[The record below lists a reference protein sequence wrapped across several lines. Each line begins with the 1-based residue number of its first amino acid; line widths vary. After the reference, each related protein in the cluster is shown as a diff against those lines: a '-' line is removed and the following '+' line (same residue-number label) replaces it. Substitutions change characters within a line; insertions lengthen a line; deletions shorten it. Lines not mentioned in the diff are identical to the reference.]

1 MGWESEYKEEEIK
14 RDYTKVLS
22 KIWDNLMPDSYPYVL
37 EFKTNK
43 AVEVFMVKKMGPY
56 HMNENFI
63 DYDCSVVVDN
73 QPLINLGWDGKGKIS
88 KELTEKAYGKNYFHD
103 MRMKL
108 VELAKYAGI
117 NYSQFDFGGELH
129 ARTID

>member
-1 MGWESEYKEEEIK
+1 MGWTEDYNEYDVVK
-14 RDYTKVLS
+14 DYTKVLK

-73 QPLINLGWDGKGKIS
+73 QPLIDVGWDGKGKIS
-88 KELTEKAYGKNYFHD
+88 KELTEMAYGKNYFHD

-108 VELAKYAGI
+108 VELEKYAGI
-117 NYSQFDFGGELH
+117 NFSQFDFGGELH